1 MLIAK
6 EKEKGLFEKKPQEAA
21 GDNSG
26 PLKQTILLWIRV
38 QFQVK
43 GNFEISRYQVKKIRK

>member
-21 GDNSG
+21 GHNSG
-26 PLKQTILLWIRV
+26 PLKQTILV
-38 QFQVK
+38 DQSA
-43 GNFEISRYQVKKIRK
+43 ISSERKF